1 MTPSPQSIPATHWYD
16 IIIIIIIIFVIIV
29 IFVIIIIFSIDIII
43 IIIITLQALSL
54 SCPSATKIS
63 IQLVQ
68 YGDTQQCPPSLRYPG
83 PATTEGKHTG
93 EEQVAADIE

>member
-1 MTPSPQSIPATHWYD
+1 M
-16 IIIIIIIIFVIIV
+16 
-29 IFVIIIIFSIDIII
+29 
-43 IIIITLQALSL
+43 LQALSL

-83 PATTEGKHTG
+83 PATNTG
-93 EEQVAADIE
+93 EEEQVAADIE

>member
-1 MTPSPQSIPATHWYD
+1 MFQIERRDPLAELAMSLATRQSAACDGEVRPSS
-16 IIIIIIIIFVIIV
+16 
-29 IFVIIIIFSIDIII
+29 SSSSSSSS
-43 IIIITLQALSL
+43 LQALSL

-83 PATTEGKHTG
+83 PATNTG
-93 EEQVAADIE
+93 EEEQVAAHIE